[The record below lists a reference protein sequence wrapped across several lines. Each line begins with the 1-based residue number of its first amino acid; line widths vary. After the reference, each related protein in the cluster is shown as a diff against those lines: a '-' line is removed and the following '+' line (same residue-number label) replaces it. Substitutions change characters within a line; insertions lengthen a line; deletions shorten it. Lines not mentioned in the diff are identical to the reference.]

1 MSNLDPIEEIVDSE
15 EGGVS
20 STPES
25 SLNSESSSEP
35 KALPMTDAE
44 LQGSIIQGEVTSVAP
59 FGVFVRIHTGEEGL
73 VHISEI
79 ANEYITD
86 INSLIKV
93 GDKVTVRVLG
103 RNEKKKLDFSIKQ
116 AKVKEPDPALF
127 IKQKIKNP
135 GFEDRLS
142 NFLKKSEEKQIDIRR
157 NLKNKQGVSK
167 RRK

>member
-1 MSNLDPIEEIVDSE
+1 MKALSEIENQSDQIQKEN
-15 EGGVS
+15 
-20 STPES
+20 TPVEQ
-25 SLNSESSSEP
+25 
-35 KALPMTDAE
+35 KLPMTDQE
-44 LQGSIIQGEVTSVAP
+44 LQGSIIQGNVTSVAP

-86 INSLIKV
+86 INSVLKV

-116 AKVKEPDPALF
+116 AKVKEPEPSLF
-127 IKQKIKNP
+127 IRSKSRNA
-135 GFEDRLS
+135 GFEDRLTS
-142 NFLKKSEEKQIDIRR
+142 FLKKSEEKQIDIRR